1 MVLSILVRSSADV
14 LLDSASLNFLDLL
27 NELELDSVG
36 IVDVAVG
43 VGNCDYLSAKGCSLL
58 ASVNSNVSGT
68 GDNNGLALEG
78 LAVSFKHFVGEVAET
93 VTCSL
98 CSCER
103 TAVGKTLTC
112 ENACELVA
120 ESLILTEHIANL
132 TSACTDV
139 TGRNVCVSTDVLAKL
154 SHEALAETHN
164 LSVALTLRIEVG
176 AALAAAHREGC
187 KAVLEYLLKAE
198 ELDNTDINGGV
209 KSDTALVR
217 TDCRVELY
225 SETTVYL
232 YLAVVVN
239 PRNTENDLSF
249 RLNES
254 VKNACLN
261 EIGSL
266 VDNGLEGLNNLCNSL
281 NEFGLTLITLLNI
294 FQ

>member
-1 MVLSILVRSSADV
+1 MRE
-14 LLDSASLNFLDLL
+14 N
-27 NELELDSVG
+27 
-36 IVDVAVG
+36 
-43 VGNCDYLSAKGCSLL
+43 
-58 ASVNSNVSGT
+58 
-68 GDNNGLALEG
+68 
-78 LAVSFKHFVGEVAET
+78 
-93 VTCSL
+93 
-98 CSCER
+98 
-103 TAVGKTLTC
+103 AVGKTLTC

-120 ESLILTEHIANL
+120 ESLILTEHIADL

-139 TGRNVCVSTDVLAKL
+139 AGRNVCVSTDVLAKL